1 MKRYKTP
8 AGNEYSE
15 EELRSKYGEQFDSLV
30 ADGTL
35 ELVGEAVDTEKKN
48 PVVTPS
54 DGEEAVTVSTTE
66 TETPLGS
73 SDGLEVNVE
82 QVEEVVETVPVEDY
96 RNQVKLYDE
105 ETSRLIEANP
115 DANEQQLEAIFN
127 RGDAPSQ
134 DIYDA
139 IESDDNAI
147 FDLEE
152 KNNKISTFQN
162 SGYIGLNPD
171 EGLSKGLTLS
181 VDDSNLSDFDKERL
195 RNREKQYGF
204 LNPETGKTEF
214 KKESD
219 IDPDLLNS
227 IELFEKTKFKS
238 LNNYD
243 DVRLLNTPSGLT
255 REQLDLF
262 KDILQNNEVDSDDYF
277 KWEIKNTRGE
287 NSIYKFFNNLF
298 GDDEEDQFLLEKRQ
312 YEKLQSYKALKLS
325 ESSKKLE
332 ANISA
337 QKLTT
342 DEEALKTLKAE
353 EKELSAEFVNSVKS
367 VNSTMDSFPKL
378 KELQE
383 DTDLKK
389 RKRLYNSVQEGEW
402 SEGGQGLLELAKTGV
417 TALTGFAMDF
427 VAGIPGFVDQRIA
440 AMGGDEKGLL
450 AGLSSMFSEMGK
462 GFEREY
468 GEASVASFQQGKP
481 VYYKGK
487 EYVVGTNGTVFDKN
501 SNVRMD
507 GIIPSDEIRKIQ
519 EIAKDVSKEVIN
531 WTSGSVLKGGVNTIT
546 NLFALIRTGKKV
558 NKNLNLEKYVKAATA
573 GKLGMAGASFVS
585 GVVNNVDDIRS
596 QLMATGMSETESM
609 EIAVN
614 AGQAISTLDAVFSG
628 LAGSNEKLLV
638 GFQGIKDQVKNLALK
653 KGKSFT
659 KKQLI
664 DKGIALGKENFKE
677 LFVEELP
684 VLFAEKGINYL
695 VNETIGKNVLDT
707 KITKANILETAV
719 MTIGATSTLG
729 GKKLLSGN
737 RRSDLVRTIAS
748 DIGDIQATLD
758 VLIEEGSLSSL
769 EASNAYTEIYNMQT
783 AENKTKGTIV
793 VSENMQ
799 PASDLL
805 TQRQNLINQREG
817 LEGPLKKNID
827 DRIADV
833 DSQLQ
838 ALYDK
843 DKIQA
848 QEIINGE
855 SEGTVEINVTRED
868 AIESLKA
875 KNEANE
881 RLGLPVVLESDS
893 NILKEQDRLIKEKQA
908 ELTFTTQESEGTVE
922 INVTRE
928 DAIESLKAKNEANER
943 LGLPMILESDENIL
957 KEQEKLTKDYQEV
970 LTFYNTELQINTN
983 NIAILQQN
991 LASAIAVKSSP
1002 EYIKEVR
1009 DDIEQA
1015 KQNINEANKIIKKY
1029 KDAIQNKKT
1038 GDLSNAESTESV
1050 SEVEGEVRIDTQQET
1065 EAEAEVE
1072 AEVMSVNKE
1081 RVDSIVDG
1089 IVEKTKNRGVGK
1101 DTNPQK
1107 IADNA
1112 ISYLKGSKLFQES
1125 TDIERENILRDVSS
1139 KLGVEIKPPT
1149 AKKLLGMKRI
1159 GKPTTIEVS
1168 NDYAAMKKDLRK
1180 EAKIARDAKND
1191 QKTKRKALQSSI
1203 NLLLKA
1209 GRITTNKAN
1218 TLLRKV
1224 SNIEYNNTKTVSE
1237 LLDYVEKTMNDA
1249 NYQKK
1254 LDESNSLRKT
1264 IKKNSKTKEAG
1275 LSDSAKNFSE
1285 INPSKVDD
1293 IDAYLEKAREIKDGL
1308 MPTKQTKNGLKTATP
1323 FDTKKADEYTKKE
1336 KEAQKEKDYEL
1347 QKKAFQD
1354 LTGLDANDLT
1364 LEEMRD
1370 LLISLDGNTLTEEGK
1385 EKAANEKKDAVEKAL
1400 KQAISN
1406 AKINAKQVIADSD
1419 VEVTKEQKKLL
1430 GEFLKMDM
1438 SVLTTKEKM
1447 KALDAILN
1455 FETNQSTGGME
1466 SILKQAKG
1474 SKGMKSLFKDKIIS
1488 TSRSWFGGRY
1498 WNTSIAT
1505 LPNVFELM
1513 FASQQK
1519 GAKVMDK
1526 IGVTDAINGAAKA
1539 ERDSENIVKDYA
1551 KAFKKKVMKV
1561 GKFFDLANDIERG
1574 ILGEIQRFTPGQEV
1588 KDFDDSKKLIEN
1600 TYETLLKSSD
1610 LENQNK
1616 GKLIKEAYER
1626 LVKDS
1631 NNISEVQSK
1640 ADPANLEGV
1649 KYMTDVWASNYDAL
1663 AETSLNVY
1671 NKNLG
1676 KDTNY
1681 IPRSIQNISVESE
1694 TEGRDI
1700 TKPLFN
1706 PDGSS
1711 SVYSKKTGVLEE
1723 STKPSKLK
1731 EGRILNLGFDSQ
1743 NMANLKSALTDI
1755 NTAGAI
1761 QQIKGAI
1768 ASESFNEVFPNDKSR
1783 DIVKKRIIDYIDA
1796 KRTGQRV
1803 KEDEKKALKVLNKA
1817 ATFGVVKAL
1826 GGITQPLKQIVPIFN
1841 TAVNAGI
1848 INTSKA
1854 SALIFNKDVQ
1864 NAINNS
1870 GLPIANRGASSQG
1883 DIEGVDSRI
1892 KKSATSIP
1900 GKVVDAIDKGN
1911 KAIIDKLLVAPDVQ
1925 TARASFI
1932 AYYLK
1937 AMDKKGVK
1945 SGDIDFT
1952 KPLDKE
1958 AAQYAQQQV
1967 DRQQNTSDSDL
1978 QGGLF
1983 TKKDLQTQIIRKTL
1997 FPFANFLLNQK
2008 TRMYSDLNTLV
2019 RNPTALPGDKTA
2031 AAKSLGGLVVETAMF
2046 NAIGLGVTQMLSN
2059 VARMYTGE
2067 EEDPNLTSFKNRE
2080 KNKKK
2085 KEKEFD
2091 ARLAGRIGNVVADV
2105 FVPIPVLNDL
2115 VLAQANSM
2123 LSIMQEGDDDPFKFF
2138 AKTDKELGDQLGV
2151 LGIGGKKLILLKD
2164 MIMTIQSGEVTSEY
2178 FGKKSS
2184 KKLTPEALDKL
2195 NGVAG
2200 AYALH
2205 VVGLLPFSE
2214 VGYLSERA
2222 FKNISKM
2229 KVIDKKRDLE
2239 DEAFDLLEEEGQKAP
2254 NDQQVK
2260 ERVKRIR
2267 KEEKSGQSSN
2277 LLNTKSK
2284 LRGSGSTNLLKSKG
2298 PLD

>member
-35 ELVGEAVDTEKKN
+35 ELVGEAIDTEKKN

-115 DANEQQLEAIFN
+115 GANEQQLEAIFN
-127 RGDAPSQ
+127 RDDVPSQ

-147 FDLEE
+147 YDLEE

-162 SGYIGLNPD
+162 SGYIGLNRD
-171 EGLSKGLTLS
+171 EGLNEPLLEYAKGLTLS

-195 RNREKQYGF
+195 RNREKEYGF

-219 IDPDLLNS
+219 IDSDLLNS

-243 DVRLLNTPSGLT
+243 DVYLT
-255 REQLDLF
+255 EDDINESSLGE
-262 KDILQNNEVDSDDYF
+262 DILQKNEVDSNDYF
-277 KWEIKNTRGE
+277 KWEKKNTRGE

-312 YEKLQSYKALKLS
+312 YEKLQSYKALKLN

-332 ANISA
+332 ANLSA

-389 RKRLYNSVQEGEW
+389 RKRLYNSVQEGGW
-402 SEGGQGLLELAKTGV
+402 SEGGQGLLEVAKTGV

-427 VAGIPGFVDQRIA
+427 VAGIPGVVDQRIA

-531 WTSGSVLKGGVNTIT
+531 WTSGSVLKGGVNTLT

-614 AGQAISTLDAVFSG
+614 AGQAISTLDAIFSG

-659 KKQLI
+659 KKQLV

-677 LFVEELP
+677 VVVEELP

-707 KITKANILETAV
+707 KITKANVLETAV

-737 RRSDLVRTIAS
+737 RRADLVRTIAS

-827 DRIADV
+827 DRIDDV

-893 NILKEQDRLIKEKQA
+893 NILKEQDKLIKEKQ
-908 ELTFTTQESEGTVE
+908 
-922 INVTRE
+922 
-928 DAIESLKAKNEANER
+928 
-943 LGLPMILESDENIL
+943 
-957 KEQEKLTKDYQEV
+957 
-970 LTFYNTELQINTN
+970 
-983 NIAILQQN
+983 
-991 LASAIAVKSSP
+991 
-1002 EYIKEVR
+1002 
-1009 DDIEQA
+1009 
-1015 KQNINEANKIIKKY
+1015 
-1029 KDAIQNKKT
+1029 DAIQNKKT
-1038 GDLSNAESTESV
+1038 GDISNAESTESV

-1065 EAEAEVE
+1065 EAEVE
-1072 AEVMSVNKE
+1072 AEAEAETEVMSVNKE

-1159 GKPTTIEVS
+1159 GKPTTIKVS

-1209 GRITTNKAN
+1209 GRITTKKAN

-1224 SNIEYNNTKTVSE
+1224 SSIEYSNTKNVSE

-1285 INPSKVDD
+1285 IDPSKVDD

-1308 MPTKQTKNGLKTATP
+1308 MPTKQTKNGLKTSTP

-1336 KEAQKEKDYEL
+1336 KETRKEKDYEL

-1474 SKGMKSLFKDKIIS
+1474 SKGMLSLVKDKITS

-1505 LPNVFELM
+1505 LPNVFELQ

-1526 IGVTDAINGAAKA
+1526 MGVTDAINGAAKA

-1574 ILGEIQRFTPGQEV
+1574 ILGEVQRFTPGQEV
-1588 KDFDDSKKLIEN
+1588 KDFDDSKELIKN

-1640 ADPANLEGV
+1640 ADPANLDGV
-1649 KYMTDVWASNYDAL
+1649 KYITDVWASNYDAL

-1731 EGRILNLGFDSQ
+1731 EGRILNLGFDAQ

-1892 KKSATSIP
+1892 KKSARSIP

-1978 QGGLF
+1978 QGDLF
-1983 TKKDLQTQIIRKTL
+1983 TGKGLGVQVLRKTL

-2008 TRMYSDLNTLV
+2008 TRMYSDINTLT
-2019 RNPTALPGDKTA
+2019 RKRKTALPGDKTA
-2031 AAKSLGGLVVETAMF
+2031 AAKSLAGLATETAIF
-2046 NAIGLGVTQMLSN
+2046 NAIGLGITQMLSN

-2067 EEDPNLTSFKNRE
+2067 EEDPNLTSFENRE

-2115 VLAQANSM
+2115 ALAQANSM

-2184 KKLTPEALDKL
+2184 KKLTPEALDNL

-2267 KEEKSGQSSN
+2267 KEEKSGKSSN

-2284 LRGSGSTNLLKSKG
+2284 LGGSGSTNLLKSKG
-2298 PLD
+2298 LLD